1 MNKKRFIDYQEE
13 LIDSLQDPKE
23 ARAYLNAAL
32 DDDDPRVFLLAL
44 KNVLEAQDGTMA
56 TLAKKSQLNRES
68 LYRMLSKRG
77 NPRLTS
83 IRSVL
88 DAMGWQLTVQD
99 RQR

>member
-1 MNKKRFIDYQEE
+1 MNKRLLDYQEE
-13 LIDSLQDPKE
+13 LLKRLQNPRE

-32 DDDDPRVFLLAL
+32 DDDDPRIFLLAL
-44 KNVLEAQDGTMA
+44 KNVLEAQGDSMSM
-56 TLAKKSQLNRES
+56 LAKKSQLNRES

-88 DAMGWQLTVQD
+88 DAMGWQLTIND
-99 RQR
+99 KR